1 MVTHNMHQ
9 ALELGNR
16 TIMMDAGRIVFDVKG
31 EERAN
36 MTVEDL
42 LQKFRQG
49 AGKSFFYS
57 FFGILR
63 NFSACLTTAVLLVLM
78 TSAAVFLTVGA
89 GLAAG
94 LGGATTY
101 ITPIIAILVTTIAQA
116 CVWPMYRD
124 LFGPKNLFERLD

>member
-1 MVTHNMHQ
+1 MPS
-9 ALELGNR
+9 G
-16 TIMMDAGRIVFDVKG
+16 
-31 EERAN
+31 
-36 MTVEDL
+36 
-42 LQKFRQG
+42 FRG
-49 AGKSFFYS
+49 FFAK
-57 FFGILR
+57 I
-63 NFSACLTTAVLLVLM
+63 VLLK
-78 TSAAVFLTVGA
+78 TG